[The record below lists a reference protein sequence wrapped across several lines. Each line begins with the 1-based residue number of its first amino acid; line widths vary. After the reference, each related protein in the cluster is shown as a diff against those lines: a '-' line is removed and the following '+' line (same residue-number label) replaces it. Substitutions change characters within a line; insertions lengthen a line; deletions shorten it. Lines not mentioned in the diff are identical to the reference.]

1 MVIGDDVPVGG
12 NHEAGAQGLGLAG
25 FAATPNILLIVGDDM
40 GYADV
45 GFNGC
50 KDIPTPNIDAL
61 AKQSVRC
68 VNGYVS
74 HPFCSPT
81 RAGLMTGRYQQRFG
95 HENNPAWLPEST
107 VAGLPLSETTLPQVL
122 KTAGYFTGAIGTVI
136 FIAYLSALC
145 QSPLHTATQ
154 FALLT
159 ALSAVGRTYL
169 SAGAGFVAERAGWPM
184 FFIVSA
190 VAAIPSMLLLWWLQT
205 RGHFATLGP
214 AKVVAADD

>member
-1 MVIGDDVPVGG
+1 MLRFISLVTYRATKPAPPRRLAVAPVKMIVPEEGVVY
-12 NHEAGAQGLGLAG
+12 AQA
-25 FAATPNILLIVGDDM
+25 
-40 GYADV
+40 
-45 GFNGC
+45 
-50 KDIPTPNIDAL
+50 
-61 AKQSVRC
+61 
-68 VNGYVS
+68 
-74 HPFCSPT
+74 
-81 RAGLMTGRYQQRFG
+81 
-95 HENNPAWLPEST
+95 
-107 VAGLPLSETTLPQVL
+107 
-122 KTAGYFTGAIGTVI
+122 
-136 FIAYLSALC
+136 
-145 QSPLHTATQ
+145 Q